1 MDDTYRLKIKI
12 GNFEFE
18 AEGPPD
24 AVREQF
30 QSFKE
35 LVAMCPPA
43 AEPKAQETPVD
54 SSLPPL
60 LPPAPTDMA
69 SIDSSLDKIMRLD
82 NRIVSL
88 TVRPTSPEEATLL
101 LLYGQKVKRQNDSV
115 TGYEILTGFET
126 TGLGSPRVDRLMDKL
141 SQDGDAIVIGERR
154 AKRYRLTNAGL
165 IKARQIAAKFIASVA

>member
-1 MDDTYRLKIKI
+1 MDDSYRLKIKI
-12 GNFEFE
+12 GQFEFE

-35 LVAMCPPA
+35 LVASMPLS
-43 AEPKAQETPVD
+43 ETPKPQETPLVA
-54 SSLPPL
+54 PL
-60 LPPAPTDMA
+60 AQVSGPTTIDTA
-69 SIDSSLDKIMRLD
+69 SADSSLDKIMRLEG
-82 NRIVSL
+82 RIVSL
-88 TVRPTSPEEATLL
+88 TIRPTSSEEATLL
-101 LLYGQKVKRQNDSV
+101 LLYGQKIKRQNDSV

-154 AKRYRLTNAGL
+154 GKRYRLTNAGL
-165 IKARQIAAKFIASVA
+165 IKARLAAAKYIATVA